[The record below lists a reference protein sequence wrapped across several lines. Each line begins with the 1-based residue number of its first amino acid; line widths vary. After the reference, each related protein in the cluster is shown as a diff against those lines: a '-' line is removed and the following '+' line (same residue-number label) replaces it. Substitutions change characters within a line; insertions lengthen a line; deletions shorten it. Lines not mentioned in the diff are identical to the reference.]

1 MRASGVTAQPF
12 CDACRRTGLTAPRVP
27 SAMTSD
33 SVKVRMVW
41 RADGVASS
49 LRIDRVR
56 AAGGFPWPAAA
67 SRPGS
72 AGSGYRRRRAGRVRP
87 AVRGQTWGRE
97 PRSISGRCSQMS
109 RER

>member
-1 MRASGVTAQPF
+1 MRASGVRAQPF

-56 AAGGFPWPAAA
+56 AAGGFPL
-67 SRPGS
+67 
-72 AGSGYRRRRAGRVRP
+72 AGRCEP
-87 AVRGQTWGRE
+87 ARFGGQRLPPAPGGE
-97 PRSISGRCSQMS
+97 GPAGGSRSDLGEGTSIHLGAMLSNVT
-109 RER
+109 